1 MPQLIQYGNEQI
13 RINQAKNHIEVSTTR
28 GASWYTRYS
37 GSGCGEFRDLIV
49 YGTELIALT
58 SKGIYVST
66 SKGASWYC
74 RCSSSTC
81 HTFTALLDSGREL
94 LANTSDGHLYV
105 STSKGASWFRRK

>member
-1 MPQLIQYGNEQI
+1 MPQLIQYGTELI
-13 RINQAKNHIEVSTTR
+13 RFNPSNNHIEVSTSR
-28 GASWYTRYS
+28 GASWFTRYS
-37 GSGCGEFRDLIV
+37 GSSLGTIKDLIV
-49 YGTELIALT
+49 YGPEIIALT

-74 RCSSSTC
+74 RNSSSTC
-81 HTFTALLDSGREL
+81 QGFSSLVDAGREL